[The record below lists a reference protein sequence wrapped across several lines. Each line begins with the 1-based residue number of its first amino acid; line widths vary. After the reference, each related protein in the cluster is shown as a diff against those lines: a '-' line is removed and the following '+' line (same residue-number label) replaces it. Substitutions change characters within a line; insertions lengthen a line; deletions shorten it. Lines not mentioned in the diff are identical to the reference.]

1 MHVIAKPMLVE
12 FWRKHPDAEVPL
24 MAWFRLMKSADFRG
38 FNELRDVFASADYVD
53 GLTVFDI
60 GGNKYR
66 LIASIHY
73 NRRKVYV
80 REILTH
86 EAYDRSRWKRRW
98 MN

>member
-1 MHVIAKPMLVE
+1 MHVIAKPTLVE
-12 FWRKHPDAEVPL
+12 FWRKHPDAEAPL
-24 MAWFRLMKSADFRG
+24 MAWFRLMQSADFRD
-38 FNELRDVFASADYVD
+38 FNELRDIFASADYVD
-53 GLTVFDI
+53 GLTVFDV

-73 NRRKVYV
+73 SRRKVYV

-86 EAYDRSRWKRRW
+86 EAYDRGRWKRRW

>member
-12 FWRKHPDAEVPL
+12 FWRKHPDAEAPL
-24 MAWFRLMKSADFRG
+24 RAWYRVLESADFED
-38 FNELRDVFASADYVD
+38 FNALRRVFGSADYVH

-73 NRRKVYV
+73 GRRKVYL
-80 REILTH
+80 RAILTH
-86 EAYDRSRWKRRW
+86 DAYDRGKWKRRW